1 VLIVWL
7 LYEHRQRRRSE
18 AAANELSGR
27 LISAQE
33 EERARLAR
41 ELHDDVT
48 QRLGVLALEAGREE
62 RNLPNS
68 AGGAAMR
75 SMREG
80 WRASAG
86 TFTPCR
92 IACILPFFEDLGL
105 REALK
110 SECEHFS
117 ETASFRIDLTADEI
131 PDQVPHDV
139 GLCLFR
145 IIQESLRNIAR
156 HAAAS
161 RADIRLRRLDGGLQ
175 LTVRDNGVGF
185 DPAQDRAKAS
195 LGLASMRQRVT
206 LLGGK
211 LNIESRP
218 LQGTTISAWVPDR
231 GTVH

>member
-1 VLIVWL
+1 VLIVWR

-75 SMREG
+75 SMPEG

-92 IACILPFFEDLGL
+92 IACILPFS
-105 REALK
+105 K
-110 SECEHFS
+110 
-117 ETASFRIDLTADEI
+117 
-131 PDQVPHDV
+131 
-139 GLCLFR
+139 
-145 IIQESLRNIAR
+145 
-156 HAAAS
+156 
-161 RADIRLRRLDGGLQ
+161 
-175 LTVRDNGVGF
+175 
-185 DPAQDRAKAS
+185 
-195 LGLASMRQRVT
+195 
-206 LLGGK
+206 
-211 LNIESRP
+211 
-218 LQGTTISAWVPDR
+218 ISAYAR
-231 GTVH
+231 R